1 MTSDREEFLNRVERE
16 RTDAAFDVAAPARDE
31 RIGPRLIPIV
41 VAVLIGL
48 VIIALLWLGSR

>member
-16 RTDAAFDVAAPARDE
+16 RTDAAFEVAAPARDE

-48 VIIALLWLGSR
+48 VIIALLWLGPR